1 MIHKDHDNQGNKTPP
16 KKTSI
21 CELSDK
27 EFRLILL
34 RKYTVLQENKD
45 RQLNEVRK
53 TMHKQ
58 NRKLNKEIE
67 IV

>member
-1 MIHKDHDNQGNKTPP
+1 MIIKDKTPL

-27 EFRLILL
+27 ELRLILL
-34 RKYTVLQENKD
+34 RKYTVLRENKD

-58 NRKLNKEIE
+58 NGKLNKQIE